1 MTELNNVS
9 LFGAMARRL
18 MVLFTVF
25 GAMANQMTGL
35 VKKTVLNFITMA
47 GMIWRA
53 QGITTTCAKDPKVR
67 SSPYSR
73 IIYIFFQFAARIPN
87 PVLMTSVF
95 GTCVYFF
102 YKSFESLSI
111 AGN

>member
-9 LFGAMARRL
+9 LFGAMVPRL

-35 VKKTVLNFITMA
+35 VKKTVLNFTTMA

-53 QGITTTCAKDPKVR
+53 LGITTTCAKDPKASFRVPMGGFQMR
-67 SSPYSR
+67 FHATKRVKVKSHGLMQNR
-73 IIYIFFQFAARIPN
+73 IVTNLGDI
-87 PVLMTSVF
+87 
-95 GTCVYFF
+95 
-102 YKSFESLSI
+102 
-111 AGN
+111 